1 MSNLTKTLIFL
12 SALALGGITDHLCF
26 KSVSIERT
34 KSGMF
39 ILDNGMIYELM
50 ELERIKEVKEVK
62 TDTYS
67 VIPSYGDS
75 SAYRLPTGKK

>member
-1 MSNLTKTLIFL
+1 MNNLTKTLIFL
-12 SALALGGITDHLCF
+12 SALALGATADHLYF

-62 TDTYS
+62 TDNYS
-67 VIPSYGDS
+67 VVPSYGDS
-75 SAYRLPTGKK
+75 SSYRLPTGKK